1 MPHSRPFRRECYPSG
16 HPNHSPRR
24 PAISSPPPSHI
35 LWPIV
40 PAAHLPH
47 FPIDTPAI
55 NLKAGVLKA
64 DIYDSTLNPARE
76 EDLSHL
82 AFLQMM
88 VQDEIERRET
98 KKLQQRIAKALWIFF
113 AILLLLAT
121 AADLPAEIFPRVFSP
136 SPPVKRF
143 APRPEL

>member
-1 MPHSRPFRRECYPSG
+1 
-16 HPNHSPRR
+16 
-24 PAISSPPPSHI
+24 
-35 LWPIV
+35 
-40 PAAHLPH
+40 
-47 FPIDTPAI
+47 
-55 NLKAGVLKA
+55 LKAGVLKA

-88 VQDEIERRET
+88 VQDEIERREAM
-98 KKLQQRIAKALWIFF
+98 KLQQRIAKALWIFSRF
-113 AILLLLAT
+113 SCCRRPPPT
-121 AADLPAEIFPRVFSP
+121 SPPRPFPPVFSP

>member
-1 MPHSRPFRRECYPSG
+1 M
-16 HPNHSPRR
+16 
-24 PAISSPPPSHI
+24 
-35 LWPIV
+35 
-40 PAAHLPH
+40 
-47 FPIDTPAI
+47 
-55 NLKAGVLKA
+55 LKA

-121 AADLPAEIFPRVFSP
+121 AADLPAETLSP
-136 SPPVKRF
+136 GFLSISTRKTVC
-143 APRPEL
+143 APSRIMT